1 MRTISF
7 PAQGDYPECSL
18 ALPYSRN
25 AAEFT
30 IFHTPLGWRYAT
42 GTGNVLT
49 GIAGEEKVLEIAL
62 WGAAGSRVGW
72 AAVTDVVISDAPDEI
87 VLQDARDS
95 KKAEIAAARWAEMS
109 TPTAVD
115 GYEAIWYADKESM
128 NDMLRASSDL
138 QTAIALGHL
147 PENSTVQWKTAE
159 GTFVTL
165 GLNDMVTIRL
175 LLSQRQQG
183 LYAKEAGLVEQIEAA
198 ESLDD
203 LEMIVW

>member
-42 GTGNVLT
+42 GAGNVLT

-62 WGAAGSRVGW
+62 WGAAGSQVGW

-87 VLQDARDS
+87 VLQDAREA
-95 KKAEIAAARWAEMS
+95 KKAEIAQARYNAETAGINAIRTDRESQSLITGAALKAMQDSTYSCRWKTES
-109 TPTAVD
+109 GFVELTAPQ
-115 GYEAIWYADKESM
+115 I
-128 NDMLRASSDL
+128 L
-138 QTAIALGHL
+138 AIADAVRAH
-147 PENSTVQWKTAE
+147 VQGCFDREAE
-159 GTFVTL
+159 
-165 GLNDMVTIRL
+165 
-175 LLSQRQQG
+175 
-183 LYAKEAGLVEQIEAA
+183 LVALIEAA
-198 ESLDD
+198 ESPEE
-203 LEMIVW
+203 LEVIMW

>member
-95 KKAEIAAARWAEMS
+95 KKAEIAAARFEAETSGIDGIKTDRESQALITGAALKAMQDS
-109 TPTAVD
+109 TYSCRWKTESGFVELTAPQ
-115 GYEAIWYADKESM
+115 I
-128 NDMLRASSDL
+128 L
-138 QTAIALGHL
+138 AIADAVRAH
-147 PENSTVQWKTAE
+147 VQGCFDHEAE
-159 GTFVTL
+159 
-165 GLNDMVTIRL
+165 
-175 LLSQRQQG
+175 
-183 LYAKEAGLVEQIEAA
+183 LVALIEAA
-198 ESLDD
+198 TTEAELNA
-203 LEMIVW
+203 ITW

>member
-42 GTGNVLT
+42 GTGNVFT

-95 KKAEIAAARWAEMS
+95 KKAEIAAARWEAE
-109 TPTAVD
+109 TAGID
-115 GYEAIWYADKESM
+115 GIKTDRESQALITGAALKAM
-128 NDMLRASSDL
+128 QDSGYSCRWKTESGFVELTAPQIL
-138 QTAIALGHL
+138 AIADAVRAH
-147 PENSTVQWKTAE
+147 VQGCFDHEAELCGLIDKAKTP
-159 GTFVTL
+159 G
-165 GLNDMVTIRL
+165 D
-175 LLSQRQQG
+175 
-183 LYAKEAGLVEQIEAA
+183 
-198 ESLDD
+198 LDK
-203 LEMIVW
+203 IVF

>member
-95 KKAEIAAARWAEMS
+95 KKAEIAAARWEAE
-109 TPTAVD
+109 TAGID
-115 GYEAIWYADKESM
+115 GIKTDRESQALITGAALKAM
-128 NDMLRASSDL
+128 QDSEYSCRWKTESGFVELTAPQIL
-138 QTAIALGHL
+138 AIADAVRAH
-147 PENSTVQWKTAE
+147 VQSCFDRE
-159 GTFVTL
+159 GEL
-165 GLNDMVTIRL
+165 RPLID
-175 LLSQRQQG
+175 
-183 LYAKEAGLVEQIEAA
+183 AA
-198 ESLDD
+198 ESPGN
-203 LEMIVW
+203 LEVIVW

>member
-42 GTGNVLT
+42 GAGNVLT

-62 WGAAGSRVGW
+62 WGAAGSQVGW

-87 VLQDARDS
+87 VLQDARERKRS
-95 KKAEIAAARWAEMS
+95 EIAAARFEAE
-109 TPTAVD
+109 TAGID
-115 GYEAIWYADKESM
+115 GIKTDRESQAM
-128 NDMLRASSDL
+128 ITGA
-138 QTAIALGHL
+138 ALKAMQDS
-147 PENSTVQWKTAE
+147 EYSCRWKTESGFVELTALQISAVADAVRTHVQLCFDREAE
-159 GTFVTL
+159 
-165 GLNDMVTIRL
+165 L
-175 LLSQRQQG
+175 LPL
-183 LYAKEAGLVEQIEAA
+183 IEAA
-198 ESLDD
+198 ESPEE
-203 LEMIVW
+203 LEAISW

>member
-42 GTGNVLT
+42 GAGNVFT

-95 KKAEIAAARWAEMS
+95 KKAEIAAARFEAETAGIDGIKTDRESQALITGAALKAMQDS
-109 TPTAVD
+109 TYSCRWKTESGFVELTAPQ
-115 GYEAIWYADKESM
+115 I
-128 NDMLRASSDL
+128 L
-138 QTAIALGHL
+138 AIADAVRAHVQSCFDREAELL
-147 PENSTVQWKTAE
+147 P
-159 GTFVTL
+159 L
-165 GLNDMVTIRL
+165 
-175 LLSQRQQG
+175 
-183 LYAKEAGLVEQIEAA
+183 IEAA
-198 ESLDD
+198 ESQEELNA
-203 LEMIVW
+203 ITW